1 MKKNYLLFIICT
13 LTALLLAGCTANKKE
28 EVDEVDQV
36 DNMVTT
42 ENGKETVEATES
54 GDAQMDVASTES
66 NWKVI
71 MESQMFQDSNFEGFL
86 NENFGISV
94 GYAGAVS
101 YTEDGAKTWTK
112 GENSSM
118 CRFCLDIV
126 DENLAWCGGN
136 GNNVRVTKD
145 GGKTWNVVSDAV
157 LSSTHSNIDFLDD
170 TTGWISSGKVCM
182 TTCDGGTTWTE
193 LDLPKEIGNIGALA
207 IRTDS
212 NGYILS
218 NSGLLFVTSDGGAT
232 WTQKDT
238 GMTDLGIKNEKGEP
252 GLYKYKT
259 TTADMNFYDEKN
271 GTIVFSG
278 LVPGEG
284 TKLWSMVTQ
293 DGGDSWTT
301 EEIPVKEGFN
311 INKVYLSGD
320 GKYLT
325 IGSITKEV
333 MLLTQK

>member
-1 MKKNYLLFIICT
+1 M
-13 LTALLLAGCTANKKE
+13 TALLLAGCTANKKE

-101 YTEDGAKTWTK
+101 YTEDCAKTWTE

-145 GGKTWNVVSDAV
+145 GGKTWSAVSDAV

-193 LDLPKEIGNIGALA
+193 LDLPEEIGNIGALA

-232 WTQKDT
+232 WEQKDT
-238 GMTDLGIKNEKGEP
+238 GMADLGIKNEKGEP